1 MSKIIAFD
9 EEARRG
15 LERGMNQLAD
25 AVKVTLG
32 PRGRNVVL
40 EKKWGAPT
48 ITNDG
53 VSIAKEIELED
64 PYEKIGAELVK
75 EVAKK
80 TDDVAGDGTTTATV
94 LAQALV
100 REGLRNVAA
109 GANPMALK
117 RGIEKAVER
126 VSEELSNMAKPV
138 ETKEQIAATASISA
152 ADPTIGEM
160 IAEAMDKVGKE
171 GVITVEESNTFGL
184 ELELTEGM
192 RFDKGYISGYFVT
205 DPERMEA
212 VLEDPYILIANS
224 KISAVKDLLPLLEKV
239 MQAGKPLVII
249 SEDVDG
255 EALSTLVVNKI
266 RGTFRSVAVKA
277 PGFGDRRKA
286 MLQDIAILAGG
297 QVISEEVG
305 LKLESAGIDL
315 LGRARKV
322 VITKD
327 ETTIVEGAGDA
338 EQIAGRVNQ
347 IRAEIEKSDSDYD
360 REKLQ
365 ERLAKLAGGVAVI
378 KAGAATEVELKER
391 KHRIE
396 DAVRN
401 AKAAVEEGI
410 VAGGGV
416 ALLQASTTAFDKLD
430 LDADEQ
436 TGANIVKIALEAPLK
451 QIAINAGLEGGVV
464 VEKVRNLEVGHGLD
478 AATGEYKD
486 MIKAGIID
494 PAKVT
499 RSALQNAASI
509 AGLFLTTEV
518 VIADKPEKARPA
530 AAWVAATAAWV
541 AWTSESNAPSTTAP
555 PQRTDGRSLAR
566 GAARRRFRARSNWSG
581 ELRANNP
588 VQPLGCPDDH
598 DLLCTPHLYAGRRR
612 RPRRARCPR
621 RCRARPGPR
630 RPTTCSARRP
640 ATPPPSGRC
649 WTTSPAPSCAV
660 TARWSRPGSAGPAA
674 APRPRRSSAWSATR
688 SPCRTR
694 TRRRPPP
701 GWPTGTAPT
710 PPWCARPTRPGTPPS
725 STSASG
731 TSRPTPCST

>member
-1 MSKIIAFD
+1 MAKMIAFD
-9 EEARRG
+9 EEARRS
-15 LERGMNQLAD
+15 LERGMNVLAD

-32 PRGRNVVL
+32 PKGRNVVL

-53 VSIAKEIELED
+53 VSIAKEIDLED

-109 GANPMALK
+109 GANPMGLK
-117 RGIEKAVER
+117 KGIERAVS
-126 VSEELSNMAKPV
+126 VVCDELLSMAKDV
-138 ETKEQIAATASISA
+138 ETKEQIASTAAISA
-152 ADPTIGEM
+152 GGDSEVGEL

-171 GVITVEESNTFGL
+171 GVITVEESQTFGL

-192 RFDKGYISGYFVT
+192 RFDKGYISPYFVT
-205 DPERMEA
+205 DTERMET
-212 VLEDPYILIANS
+212 VLDDPYILIANS
-224 KISAVKDLLPLLEKV
+224 KISAVKDVLPVLEKV
-239 MQAGKPLVII
+239 MQSGKPLMII
-249 SEDVDG
+249 AEDVEG
-255 EALSTLVVNKI
+255 EALATLVVNKI
-266 RGTFRSVAVKA
+266 RGTFKSVSVKA

-286 MLQDIAILAGG
+286 MLQDIAILTGG

-305 LKLESAGIDL
+305 LKLDTTTLDL

-322 VITKD
+322 VVTKD

-338 EQIAGRVNQ
+338 DQIQGRVNQ

-378 KAGAATEVELKER
+378 KVGAATEVELKER

-410 VAGGGV
+410 VPGGGV
-416 ALLQASTTAFDKLD
+416 ALIQAMKAAGPKI
-430 LDADEQ
+430 DALGLTEEQ
-436 TGANIVKIALEAPLK
+436 AVGANIVRVAVSAPLK
-451 QIAINAGLEGGVV
+451 QIAENAGLEGGVI
-464 VEKVRNLEVGHGLD
+464 VEKVRELPVGHGLN
-478 AATGEYKD
+478 AANGEYVD
-486 MIKAGIID
+486 MIKEGIID

-518 VIADKPEKARPA
+518 VVADKPEKAAPA
-530 AAWVAATAAWV
+530 M
-541 AWTSESNAPSTTAP
+541 
-555 PQRTDGRSLAR
+555 
-566 GAARRRFRARSNWSG
+566 
-581 ELRANNP
+581 
-588 VQPLGCPDDH
+588 
-598 DLLCTPHLYAGRRR
+598 
-612 RPRRARCPR
+612 
-621 RCRARPGPR
+621 PG
-630 RPTTCSARRP
+630 
-640 ATPPPSGRC
+640 G
-649 WTTSPAPSCAV
+649 
-660 TARWSRPGSAGPAA
+660 GDMG
-674 APRPRRSSAWSATR
+674 
-688 SPCRTR
+688 
-694 TRRRPPP
+694 
-701 GWPTGTAPT
+701 GMDF
-710 PPWCARPTRPGTPPS
+710 
-725 STSASG
+725 
-731 TSRPTPCST
+731 